1 MKQPVSLQCLP
12 HQLKALRMVAGT
24 RTDHFNHRL
33 VGGFDFIVFHQFEFP
48 GKNCPQ
54 LLLDNLLGIAA
65 LTLNVQF
72 KDRCGFGP
80 EHFRTSCKAEV
91 QNAEKAE
98 DAKVKLFLCW
108 KIQRTVQETNGKDE
122 FSGSIQAG

>member
-1 MKQPVSLQCLP
+1 MKQPVSLQCLT

-24 RTDHFNHRL
+24 RTDHFSYRL
-33 VGGFDFIVFHQFEFP
+33 VGGFDFIVFCQFEFP

-54 LLLDNLLGIAA
+54 LLLDQLLGVTA

-80 EHFRTSCKAEV
+80 EHCRTSCKAEV
-91 QNAEKAE
+91 QNAEKAVDPE
-98 DAKVKLFLCW
+98 V
-108 KIQRTVQETNGKDE
+108 
-122 FSGSIQAG
+122 